1 VFSKGGFMVRVQRS
15 LWVLSIM
22 LFAFSL
28 LSFSACRRGIV
39 KDDELDDLA
48 TEQEMREEAMKRL
61 DEEGITEE
69 ELEAAR
75 RKVAELSAQEGMN
88 LSNVYFDFDDF
99 SLDQEAK
106 TALAQNAAWLIN
118 NPQREIIIEG
128 HCDERGT
135 DEYNIALGE
144 RRANST
150 KRYLIVLGVNGAQL
164 STISFGEERPANTG
178 HDESA
183 WSQNRR
189 AEFVIQ

>member
-1 VFSKGGFMVRVQRS
+1 MVRVRKG

-22 LFAFSL
+22 VFVVSL
-28 LSFSACRRGIV
+28 LSFSACRRGVV
-39 KDDELDDLA
+39 KDDELDDYA
-48 TEQEMREEAMKRL
+48 TEEEMREEAMKRL

-88 LSNVYFDFDDF
+88 LSNVYFAFDDF
-99 SLDQEAK
+99 SLSQEAK
-106 TALAQNAAWLIN
+106 TVLAQNAAWLVN
-118 NPQREIIIEG
+118 NPQREVIIEG

-150 KRYLIVLGVNGAQL
+150 KRYLIVLGVNKAQL
-164 STISFGEERPANTG
+164 STISFGEERPASTG
-178 HDESA
+178 HNESA
-183 WSQNRR
+183 WAQNRR
-189 AEFVIQ
+189 AEFVIH